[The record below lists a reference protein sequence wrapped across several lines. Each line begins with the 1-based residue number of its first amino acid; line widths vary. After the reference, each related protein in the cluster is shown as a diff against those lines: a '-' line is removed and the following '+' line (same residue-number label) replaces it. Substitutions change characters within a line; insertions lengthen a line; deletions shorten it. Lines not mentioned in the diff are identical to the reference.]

1 MFPSPLFFSQLLQE
15 HLISDVELAFQSRVS
30 DSLLES
36 DRVVSLRFLSSTR
49 KGNTVT
55 ARGCG
60 SHSVPLLW
68 TPKLEMSQDLPEF
81 HSSHSKELK
90 SKREKLEI
98 LWINFLWSHGK
109 FPLN

>member
-15 HLISDVELAFQSRVS
+15 HLIPDAELAFQSRIS
-30 DSLLES
+30 DSLLVS
-36 DRVVSLRFLSSTR
+36 DRVVSLLFLPSTR

-68 TPKLEMSQDLPEF
+68 TPRLKMSQDLPEF
-81 HSSHSKELK
+81 HSSHSKKLK
-90 SKREKLEI
+90 YKREKLEI
-98 LWINFLWSHGK
+98 L
-109 FPLN
+109 